1 MRDCKKELQEIISR
15 TDEAKR
21 LLADL
26 VLYLDSEDKDVDS
39 LDEALEGKSG
49 DVGMLGLTIGY
60 VSRTAVMESAI
71 GDHVHFSVSCN
82 DESVDPLD
90 FCS

>member
-26 VLYLDSEDKDVDS
+26 VLYLNSEDKDVDS
-39 LDEALEGKSG
+39 LDEALEAL
-49 DVGMLGLTIGY
+49 DD
-60 VSRTAVMESAI
+60 AI
-71 GDHVHFSVSCN
+71 DILEDYT
-82 DESVDPLD
+82 DEEE
-90 FCS
+90 